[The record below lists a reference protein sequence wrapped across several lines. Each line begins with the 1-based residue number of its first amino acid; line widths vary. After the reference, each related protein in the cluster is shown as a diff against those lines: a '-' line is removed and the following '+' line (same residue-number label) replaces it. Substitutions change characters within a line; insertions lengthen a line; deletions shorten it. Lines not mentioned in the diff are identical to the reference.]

1 MSDWVV
7 KLAATV
13 ILVLAAVFAYGK
25 MGPGIPISSV
35 VSQKQDFFTVEGV
48 GKVTVVPDTAIV
60 ELGINVQNPTVK
72 SAQTQANTV
81 IKDITSALKDLGIDS
96 QDLKTSNYSI
106 YPQYDYTAG
115 RNRITGYQVNVSLTV
130 KVRDIDKVNQVI
142 DAATAKGAN
151 TIGGI
156 LLTVDETKQK
166 QLKQQAREEAV
177 KEAKTKAESLAR
189 AAGLSLGKIVNV
201 QESDSLDPRPMLYAK
216 LAPEVGL
223 GGAGDTSIQPGSTDI
238 TSSVTLFYETR

>member
-1 MSDWVV
+1 MPDWVI
-7 KLAATV
+7 KLGATV

-60 ELGINVQNPTVK
+60 DLGINVQSPTVK

-81 IKDITSALKDLGIDS
+81 IKDITSALKDLDIDA

-106 YPQYDYTAG
+106 YPQYDYAAG

-166 QLKQQAREEAV
+166 ELKQQAREQAV

-201 QESDSLDPRPMLYAK
+201 QESDSSDPRPILYAK
-216 LAPEVGL
+216 SAPEVGL
-223 GGAGDTSIQPGSTDI
+223 GGGGDTSIQPGSTDI